1 MKIFIT
7 NIILLKLIFIDSIAT
22 KNIDRRVR
30 RSVFDMITKIHE
42 NVQTEQISYKNLAK
56 SSTVISM
63 VGEDDKSIKYQDLKT
78 MFLTSKYEE
87 NQKSMKNQILKEG
100 VKNHFKRKIKAKF
113 MRKEKEHVLINL
125 SFLTKL

>member
-1 MKIFIT
+1 M
-7 NIILLKLIFIDSIAT
+7 NIILLKFIFIDSIAS

-56 SSTVISM
+56 SSTVIST
-63 VGEDDKSIKYQDLKT
+63 VGEDDKSIRYQDLKT
-78 MFLTSKYEE
+78 MFLTNKYEE
-87 NQKSMKNQILKEG
+87 DQKSMKNQKLKEG
-100 VKNHFKRKIKAKF
+100 VKNHFKRKIQAKF

-125 SFLTKL
+125 SFLTKMKNS